1 MVKMKGAAT
10 VMGIILISV
19 CGWVALVGLV
29 LTDNIWVGSAL
40 SFSGGAAIGGGVA
53 FLMRRWWF
61 KGILKKGLSRCS
73 VHRVE

>member
-1 MVKMKGAAT
+1 MIKRKGVAI

-40 SFSGGAAIGGGVA
+40 SLAGGIAIGGAVSY
-53 FLMRRWWF
+53 LMRRWWF
-61 KGILKKGLSRCS
+61 KGIEGR
-73 VHRVE
+73 RR